1 MLYININ
8 AVFSPVVISRA
19 EVDGC
24 LVELSVRLSIE
35 EQVGVNVLRELL
47 LIVELGI
54 IIILQHRVTDVL
66 GFSQERVK

>member
-1 MLYININ
+1 M
-8 AVFSPVVISRA
+8 FSPVVISRT

-24 LVELSVRLSIE
+24 LVELSVLLSIE

-47 LIVELGI
+47 LIVELGV

-66 GFSQERVK
+66 SFSQESVQ

>member
-1 MLYININ
+1 M
-8 AVFSPVVISRA
+8 FSPVVISRT

-24 LVELSVRLSIE
+24 LVELSVLLSIE

-47 LIVELGI
+47 LIVELGV

-66 GFSQERVK
+66 SFSQERVQ

>member
-1 MLYININ
+1 M
-8 AVFSPVVISRA
+8 FSPVVISRT

-24 LVELSVRLSIE
+24 LVELSVLLSIE

-66 GFSQERVK
+66 SFSQECVQ